1 VSLDPGC
8 TNKGDTVAGSALKG
22 LGPQSIFK
30 IKQLVGHKR
39 KPSSRPTKN
48 TFVRSGI
55 AALLW
60 LTLSPA
66 ATAAD
71 AKPAIAEIAKQFDRH
86 PLIMIGELH
95 RSSEIHAF
103 LQQMLRDPA
112 FICRADDIVVEFGN
126 SRLQGLADTYI
137 AGGNI
142 TQAQLKSL
150 WRETAVPL
158 TWNSPLYQQFYETVR
173 DINQEHLCTHSIR
186 VLLGDPP
193 LDWSKIKTVKDYARV
208 TDRDGSYADV
218 VEREVL
224 SKHHRALLVAG
235 ELHAMKQLP
244 KDYQSE
250 PEEPTVA
257 QRIERKHPG
266 ALFSIVSVPLPNAAK
281 ALNLG
286 PAPSFS
292 VVKGSALE
300 DADFQLTDYDS
311 KVTLV
316 SVNGKQVSKLEP
328 DKHWPPMGN
337 VVDGLLYVGGNH
349 SLYPSPTIY
358 LDPVYQQELRR
369 RALIIKNYNGQD
381 FMPGIDELVK
391 EGKALEKNGH

>member
-1 VSLDPGC
+1 MRE
-8 TNKGDTVAGSALKG
+8 KGVTVAVSALKG
-22 LGPQSIFK
+22 LGLQAISKMKRFI
-30 IKQLVGHKR
+30 GEGR
-39 KPSSRPTKN
+39 KPRSRPKKDTL
-48 TFVRSGI
+48 VRSGI
-55 AALLW
+55 ATLLW
-60 LTLSPA
+60 LALSPA
-66 ATAAD
+66 ASAAE
-71 AKPAIAEIAKQFDRH
+71 AQPAIAEIAKQFDNH

-95 RSSEIHAF
+95 RSREIHAF

-126 SRLQGLADTYI
+126 SRLQDLADTYTS
-137 AGGNI
+137 GGNVTP
-142 TQAQLKSL
+142 TQLQSL

-173 DINQEHLCTHSIR
+173 DINQKHLCTHSIR
-186 VLLGDPP
+186 VVLGDPP

-250 PEEPTVA
+250 PEDPTVA

-281 ALNLG
+281 ALDLG

-292 VVKGSALE
+292 VVRGSALE
-300 DADFQLTDYDS
+300 HADFQFTDYDS
-311 KVTLV
+311 TVTLV
-316 SVNGKQVSKLEP
+316 SVNGKPVWKLEP

-381 FMPGIDELVK
+381 FIPGIDELVK
-391 EGKALEKNGH
+391 EGKAMEKDGH

>member
-1 VSLDPGC
+1 M
-8 TNKGDTVAGSALKG
+8 
-22 LGPQSIFK
+22 
-30 IKQLVGHKR
+30 KQFVGYTR
-39 KPSSRPTKN
+39 KPCSRLTKN
-48 TFVRSGI
+48 TFARSGI
-55 AALLW
+55 AAFLW
-60 LTLSPA
+60 LALSPA
-66 ATAAD
+66 ASAAK
-71 AKPAIAEIAKQFDRH
+71 ALPAIDEIAKQFDKH

-95 RSSEIHAF
+95 RSREIHAF

-112 FICRADDIVVEFGN
+112 FICSADDIVVEFGN
-126 SRLQGLADTYI
+126 SRLQNLADTYVS
-137 AGGNI
+137 GGNV
-142 TQAQLKSL
+142 TQAQLQSV
-150 WRETAVPL
+150 WRETAVRL

-173 DINQEHLCTHSIR
+173 DINQKHLCTHSIR
-186 VLLGDPP
+186 VVLGDPP
-193 LDWSKIKTVKDYARV
+193 LDWSKIKTVKDYERF

-250 PEEPTVA
+250 PEDPTVA

-292 VVKGSALE
+292 VVRGSALE
-300 DADFQLTDYDS
+300 HADFQLTDYDS
-311 KVTLV
+311 TVTLV
-316 SVNGKQVSKLEP
+316 SVNGKQVWKLEP
-328 DKHWPPMGN
+328 AKHWPPMGN

-391 EGKALEKNGH
+391 EGKAIEKNSHS

>member
-1 VSLDPGC
+1 VAASAWHGPGAHAIFELKRWDGRRCKPGSLL
-8 TNKGDTVAGSALKG
+8 A
-22 LGPQSIFK
+22 
-30 IKQLVGHKR
+30 R
-39 KPSSRPTKN
+39 KS
-48 TFVRSGI
+48 FVRSGI
-55 AALLW
+55 AALLG
-60 LTLSPA
+60 LAFFPA
-66 ATAAD
+66 ASAASSE
-71 AKPAIAEIAKQFDRH
+71 PAIAEIAKQFDQH

-95 RSSEIHAF
+95 RSEEIHAF

-112 FICRADDIVVEFGN
+112 FICKADDIVVEFGN
-126 SRLQGLADTYI
+126 SRLQNLADTY
-137 AGGNI
+137 ASGGNVAE
-142 TQAQLKSL
+142 TQLQNV

-173 DINQEHLCTHSIR
+173 DINQKHLCPHPLRI
-186 VLLGDPP
+186 LLGDPP
-193 LDWSKIKTVKDYARV
+193 LDWSKIKTVKDYERF

-244 KDYQSE
+244 KDYQSD

-257 QRIERKHPG
+257 QIIERKHPG

-281 ALNLG
+281 ALSLG
-286 PAPSFS
+286 PAPSFG

-300 DADFQLTDYDS
+300 HADFQFTDYDS
-311 KVTLV
+311 TVTLV
-316 SVNGKQVSKLEP
+316 SVNGKPVWKLEP

-349 SLYPSPTIY
+349 SLYPPPTIY
-358 LDPVYQQELRR
+358 LDPVYQNELRR
-369 RALIIKNYNGQD
+369 RALIIKNYSGQD
-381 FMPGIDELVK
+381 FTPGIDELVK
-391 EGKALEKNGH
+391 EGKAMEKNGH

>member
-1 VSLDPGC
+1 MHE
-8 TNKGDTVAGSALKG
+8 KGITVAIAALQG
-22 LGPQSIFK
+22 LGLFAIFK
-30 IKQLVGHKR
+30 MKRFIGDRR
-39 KPSSRPTKN
+39 KPRSPATRK
-48 TFVRSGI
+48 TFAPSGI
-55 AALLW
+55 AAFLW

-66 ATAAD
+66 ASAAQ
-71 AKPAIAEIAKQFDRH
+71 AQSAIADIAKQFDSH

-95 RSSEIHAF
+95 RSREIHAF

-126 SRLQGLADTYI
+126 SRLQPLADTY
-137 AGGNI
+137 ASGGNV
-142 TQAQLKSL
+142 TQTQLQSL

-173 DINQEHLCTHSIR
+173 DINQKHLCTHSIR
-186 VLLGDPP
+186 VVLGDPP
-193 LDWSKIKTVKDYARV
+193 LDWSKIKTVKDYAQV

-235 ELHAMKQLP
+235 ELHAMKRLP

-250 PEEPTVA
+250 PEDPTVA

-281 ALNLG
+281 ALSLG

-292 VVKGSALE
+292 VVRGSALE
-300 DADFQLTDYDS
+300 HADFQFTDYDS
-311 KVTLV
+311 TVTLV
-316 SVNGKQVSKLEP
+316 SVSGKPVWKLEP
-328 DKHWPPMGN
+328 AKHWPPMGN

-369 RALIIKNYNGQD
+369 RALIIKNYSGQD

-391 EGKALEKNGH
+391 EGKAIEKNGH

>member
-1 VSLDPGC
+1 VAVSAF
-8 TNKGDTVAGSALKG
+8 KGSRLRAILKTKRVVG
-22 LGPQSIFK
+22 LG
-30 IKQLVGHKR
+30 R
-39 KPSSRPTKN
+39 KPCSPPTTH
-48 TFVRSGI
+48 TFVRSVI
-55 AALLW
+55 AVLFW
-60 LTLSPA
+60 LVLSPA
-66 ATAAD
+66 ASAAE
-71 AKPAIAEIAKQFDRH
+71 AQPAIAEIAQQFDNH

-95 RSSEIHAF
+95 RSREIHAF
-103 LQQMLRDPA
+103 LQQMLRDPV

-126 SRLQGLADTYI
+126 SRLQHLADTYI
-137 AGGNI
+137 SGGNV
-142 TQAQLKSL
+142 TQTQLQSL

-158 TWNSPLYQQFYETVR
+158 TWNSPLYQQFYETAR
-173 DINQEHLCTHSIR
+173 DINEKHLCTHSIR
-186 VLLGDPP
+186 VVLGDPP
-193 LDWSKIKTVKDYARV
+193 LDWSKIKTVKDYARF

-224 SKHHRALLVAG
+224 SRHHRALLVAG

-250 PEEPTVA
+250 PEDPTVA

-292 VVKGSALE
+292 VVRGSALE
-300 DADFQLTDYDS
+300 NADFQLTDYDS
-311 KVTLV
+311 RVTLV
-316 SVNGKQVSKLEP
+316 SVDGKPVWKIEP

-337 VVDGLLYVGGNH
+337 VVDGLLYVGGYH

-358 LDPVYQQELRR
+358 LDPVYQRELRR

-391 EGKALEKNGH
+391 KGKALEKKSD

>member
-1 VSLDPGC
+1 M
-8 TNKGDTVAGSALKG
+8 
-22 LGPQSIFK
+22 FK
-30 IKQLVGHKR
+30 MKRLVGHGR
-39 KPSSRPTKN
+39 KPC
-48 TFVRSGI
+48 
-55 AALLW
+55 ALLMKNKFVQSGLAAFLW
-60 LTLSPA
+60 LVLSPTASA
-66 ATAAD
+66 AQAQ
-71 AKPAIAEIAKQFDRH
+71 PVIAEIAKQFDKH

-95 RSSEIHAF
+95 RSEEIHAF

-126 SRLQGLADTYI
+126 SRLQALADTYVS
-137 AGGNI
+137 GGNVTP
-142 TQAQLKSL
+142 TQLQSM

-158 TWNSPLYQQFYETVR
+158 TWNSPLYQQFYEIVH
-173 DINQEHLCTHSIR
+173 DINQQHLCTHSIR
-186 VLLGDPP
+186 VVLGDPP
-193 LDWSKIKTVKDYARV
+193 LDWSKIKTVKDYERF

-224 SKHHRALLVAG
+224 SKHHHALLVAG

-250 PEEPTVA
+250 PEDPTVA

-281 ALNLG
+281 ALSLG

-292 VVKGSALE
+292 VVQGSALE

-311 KVTLV
+311 TVTLV
-316 SVNGKQVSKLEP
+316 SVNGKPVWKLEP

-369 RALIIKNYNGQD
+369 RAVIIKNYSGQD

-391 EGKALEKNGH
+391 EGNAIEKKGH

>member
-1 VSLDPGC
+1 VAVSAV
-8 TNKGDTVAGSALKG
+8 KGPRPHA
-22 LGPQSIFK
+22 IFK
-30 IKQLVGHKR
+30 MKRLVGHLR
-39 KPSSRPTKN
+39 KLCSPLTKN
-48 TFVRSGI
+48 TFARSSI

-60 LTLSPA
+60 LALSPA
-66 ATAAD
+66 ASAAPSE
-71 AKPAIAEIAKQFDRH
+71 PAIAEMAKQFDKH

-95 RSSEIHAF
+95 RSREIHAF
-103 LQQMLRDPA
+103 LQQMLRDPG

-126 SRLQGLADTYI
+126 SRLQALADTYI
-137 AGGNI
+137 SGGNV
-142 TQAQLKSL
+142 TQTRLQSV

-173 DINQEHLCTHSIR
+173 DINQKHLCRHSIR
-186 VLLGDPP
+186 VVLGDPP
-193 LDWSKIKTVKDYARV
+193 LDWSKIKTVKDYERF

-250 PEEPTVA
+250 PEDPTVA

-266 ALFSIVSVPLPNAAK
+266 ALFSIVSVPLANAAK

-286 PAPSFS
+286 PAPSFT
-292 VVKGSALE
+292 VVRGSALE
-300 DADFQLTDYDS
+300 HADFQLTDYDS
-311 KVTLV
+311 TVTLV
-316 SVNGKQVSKLEP
+316 SVNGKQVWKLEP
-328 DKHWPPMGN
+328 AKHWPPMGN
-337 VVDGLLYVGGNH
+337 VVDGLLYVGGNN

-381 FMPGIDELVK
+381 FTPGIDELVK
-391 EGKALEKNGH
+391 EGKAMKKNSH

>member
-1 VSLDPGC
+1 LKTKRIVGQPCSS
-8 TNKGDTVAGSALKG
+8 SA
-22 LGPQSIFK
+22 I
-30 IKQLVGHKR
+30 H
-39 KPSSRPTKN
+39 

-55 AALLW
+55 AVLLW
-60 LTLSPA
+60 LGLSPA
-66 ATAAD
+66 VSAAATQTAV
-71 AKPAIAEIAKQFDRH
+71 AEIAEQFDNH

-95 RSSEIHAF
+95 RSREIHAF
-103 LQQMLRDPA
+103 LQQMLRDPV

-126 SRLQGLADTYI
+126 SRLQHLADTYI
-137 AGGNI
+137 SGGNV
-142 TQAQLKSL
+142 TQTQLQSL

-158 TWNSPLYQQFYETVR
+158 TWNSPLYQQFYETAR
-173 DINQEHLCTHSIR
+173 DINEKHLCTHSIR
-186 VLLGDPP
+186 VVLGDPP
-193 LDWSKIKTVKDYARV
+193 LDWSKIKTVKDYARF

-224 SKHHRALLVAG
+224 SRHHRALLVAG

-244 KDYQSE
+244 KDYQSQ
-250 PEEPTVA
+250 PEDPTVA
-257 QRIERKHPG
+257 QRIERKYPG

-281 ALNLG
+281 ALSLG

-292 VVKGSALE
+292 VVRGSALE
-300 DADFQLTDYDS
+300 HADFQLTDYDAT
-311 KVTLV
+311 VTLA
-316 SVNGKQVSKLEP
+316 SVNGKEVWKLEP
-328 DKHWPPMGN
+328 AKHWPPMGN

-358 LDPVYQQELRR
+358 LDPVYQRELRR

-391 EGKALEKNGH
+391 EGKALEKNSH